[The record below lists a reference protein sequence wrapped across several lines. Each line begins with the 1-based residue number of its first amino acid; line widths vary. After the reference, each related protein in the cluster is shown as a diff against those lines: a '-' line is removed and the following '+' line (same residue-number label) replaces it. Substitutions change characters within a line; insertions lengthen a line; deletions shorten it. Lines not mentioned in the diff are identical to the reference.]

1 MKKKVADRKT
11 QLKTVGYWALAIY
24 VFFGNIVIAGLI
36 EKWI

>member
-1 MKKKVADRKT
+1 MKKKVADRKM
-11 QLKTVGYWALAIY
+11 QLKAVGYWALAIY